1 MKIENGKWKIENG
14 KWKMENGKWKVE
26 SGKWR
31 IESGEF
37 LSLLVLARNEARESS
52 LEFLPLLVLARINNI
67 SDPNVNFPAGET
79 PPAEIVLDL
88 PTAGRQQLT
97 LNNYT

>member
-1 MKIENGKWKIENG
+1 M
-14 KWKMENGKWKVE
+14 E

-37 LSLLVLARNEARESS
+37 LPLLVLARNEARESSLEFLPLLVLARNEARESS